1 MSRAASGDTAGGAH
15 DGDRPLFVLLGL
27 ALASVFWSIAA
38 LELFTAAFITL
49 GIARQ
54 IRTAAPLP
62 RGGSLPFLLWLVYAC
77 GMLAA
82 VALSPFAASAGYLN
96 KHWHAFVFPCLLLL
110 RPRTA
115 DLRLPALMLVASG
128 AAASAAALVRLGLEG
143 GNRLQPLYVGEM
155 TFALGALA
163 AGIVAAACLAE
174 VRCGASARWTAAGAL
189 ALITAALVMSTGR
202 AAVFLLALAV
212 AILLARWDYR
222 ALAAWLA
229 TLAAAFA
236 AAPERL
242 RMKFEWLLAGR
253 PLERYAVWGMAAE
266 PLRKLPLTGFGPG
279 TFRELVPVLPPG
291 VDPGL
296 GSWHSE
302 PLQTLIEGGWGAA
315 LAYAALVT
323 TALLRSGRTV
333 RRSPLP
339 AAGRTA
345 VMLVLLALAA
355 EGLVNALASSPA
367 VSVLWWTALA
377 AASSFTDGA
386 SDP

>member
-1 MSRAASGDTAGGAH
+1 MSGAASGDTAWSAH
-15 DGDRPLFVLLGL
+15 GGDRPLFVLLGL
-27 ALASVFWSIAA
+27 ALASVFWSIVA
-38 LELFTAAFITL
+38 LELFTAAFIAL

-62 RGGSLPFLLWLVYAC
+62 RSGGLPFLLWLVYAS

-82 VALSPFAASAGYLN
+82 VAFSPFPASEGYLT
-96 KHWHAFVFPCLLLL
+96 KHWHAFLFPCLLLL

-143 GNRLQPLYVGEM
+143 GVRLQPLYVGEM
-155 TFALGALA
+155 TFALGVLA
-163 AGIVAAACLAE
+163 AGIVAAACIADA
-174 VRCGASARWTAAGAL
+174 RCGASARRAAAGAL
-189 ALITAALVMSTGR
+189 ALITAALVLSAGR
-202 AAVFLLALAV
+202 APVLLLALAV

-229 TLAAAFA
+229 TLAAAAA
-236 AAPERL
+236 AAPDRL

-253 PLERYAVWGMAAE
+253 PLERYAVWGAAAG
-266 PLRKLPLTGFGPG
+266 PLRELPLTGFGPG
-279 TFRELVPVLPPG
+279 TFRDLVPVLPPG

-302 PLQTLIEGGWGAA
+302 PLQTLIEGGWGVA
-315 LAYAALVT
+315 LAYAALVV
-323 TALLRSGRTV
+323 TALLRSGRAAW
-333 RRSPLP
+333 RKPPP
-339 AAGRTA
+339 AAWWTA
-345 VMLVLLALAA
+345 VMLLLLTLAA
-355 EGLVNALASSPA
+355 EGLVNALASSPG

-386 SDP
+386 PDP